1 MIEYIERT
9 LRIQQEELYP
19 FFLGGFDVEPEI
31 SEDMTVSMRYDRYD
45 PNVPQ
50 NKFHQPFQEMSD
62 NSYIKESVNQLISG
76 LPHCVLQVQKN
87 MDVVEKNFS
96 EKSEYHVPCVNRLV
110 EYMEE
115 IIDTGKVR
123 YIITGPKL
131 YQYVHY
137 WLHQGESFLDRML
150 DNKNQIIIDKKI
162 VGFKGSNTDC
172 YLGEK
177 KRVKFFKYHGVD
189 DMFFVSDQ
197 LANFNTVMVDVRF
210 GEIKLRTRVYQ
221 PRILRLIPKFNDVR
235 FLRERKLTRVL
246 KDPC

>member
-1 MIEYIERT
+1 MIEYIERK
-9 LRIQQEELYP
+9 LRTQQEELYP
-19 FFLGGFDVEPEI
+19 FFLDGFSVEPED

-45 PNVPQ
+45 PNVSQ

-76 LPHCVLQVQKN
+76 LPECVLQVQKN
-87 MDVVEKNFS
+87 MDVVEKNFF

-131 YQYVHY
+131 YHYVHY

-150 DNKNQIIIDKKI
+150 DNKNQIIIDKRLLDLKVLILI
-162 VGFKGSNTDC
+162 V
-172 YLGEK
+172 
-177 KRVKFFKYHGVD
+177 
-189 DMFFVSDQ
+189 
-197 LANFNTVMVDVRF
+197 
-210 GEIKLRTRVYQ
+210 I
-221 PRILRLIPKFNDVR
+221 
-235 FLRERKLTRVL
+235 
-246 KDPC
+246 